1 MAKAPAQKALAE
13 ARAERQAGM
22 RSKDPRRTRVEGPSS
37 NEPWTLAL
45 ALGITEGGRC
55 KGQPSASTLT
65 LAVA

>member
-1 MAKAPAQKALAE
+1 MGASSRHAAKG
-13 ARAERQAGM
+13 R
-22 RSKDPRRTRVEGPSS
+22 SS

-45 ALGITEGGRC
+45 ALTITESGRC